1 MLLFLENATFYA
13 HDSGLTG
20 WVQSSPLSKVPIRFV
35 FLKQSLVAAAD
46 HPEHFLKEKIVWN
59 LNYGAAILPYDDEH
73 EIAVDHPA
81 PQVLGHDFDIV
92 AEMKGA
98 PKGNK
103 KACRYVADHCPS
115 RQETNPDDGRGA
127 YQKCPKSA
135 NANAPDFQHQ
145 HRNND
150 PQRADQKA
158 RRCQYGLVR

>member
-1 MLLFLENATFYA
+1 MIHVLESAFFYA
-13 HDSGLTG
+13 DDHGLTVR
-20 WVQSSPLSKVPIRFV
+20 VQSGPPSKVGIRFV

-127 YQKCPKSA
+127 YQKGPKSA
-135 NANAPDFQHQ
+135 DANAPDFQHQ
-145 HRNND
+145 HCNND
-150 PQRADQKA
+150 PQRADQQA
-158 RRCQYGLVR
+158 RRCQYRLVR